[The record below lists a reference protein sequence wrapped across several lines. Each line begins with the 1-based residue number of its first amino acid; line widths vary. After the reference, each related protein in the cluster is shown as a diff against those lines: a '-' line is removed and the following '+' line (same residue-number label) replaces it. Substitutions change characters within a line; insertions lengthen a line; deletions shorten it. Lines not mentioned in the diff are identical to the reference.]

1 MTDIYTPPFEIEKNT
16 INIFNLENF
25 RKYIIEKGVVDT
37 AIGYTMGKHI
47 GNMTDSLFNNIILPF
62 FNKDSDG
69 DGVNDFKKF
78 EDYSKKIYGID
89 FKIGK
94 FILDLV
100 KFLIMIY
107 CLFIIARFTRDIIN

>member
-1 MTDIYTPPFEIEKNT
+1 MTDSYTPPYEIEKAT
-16 INIFNLENF
+16 PNIFNLNNF
-25 RKYIIEKGVVDT
+25 RQYIIEKGVVDT
-37 AIGYTMGKHI
+37 AIGYSMGKHI
-47 GNMTDSLFNNIILPF
+47 GSITESLFDNLILPF

-69 DGVNDFKKF
+69 DGISDFKTF
-78 EDYSKKIYGID
+78 EEFKKKIYGIE

-107 CLFIIARFTRDIIN
+107 CLFVVARFTRDIIN